1 MARICAIEANLMLWL
16 QPGQQRAKFYS
27 THMLIQLIR
36 EIDRE
41 TDRQKETAKHTDRES
56 HTSAAG

>member
-1 MARICAIEANLMLWL
+1 MLWL

-36 EIDRE
+36 EGDRGGQKDRE
-41 TDRQKETAKHTDRES
+41 ERNTDREKERAKFYS
-56 HTSAAG
+56 TPYCSSN